1 MNKKYVLNELTGT
14 MFPENNC
21 TVIHKGK
28 IKIDGIERYA
38 SILKYTNPTGE
49 DKLELSISAG
59 LIRLN
64 PQEEKRDPETSPDI
78 QGAITFNNIAY
89 KFGAYQNISEKGVEW
104 IKIYLREKLMDG
116 GDITLNENEKDDS
129 APF

>member
-38 SILKYTNPTGE
+38 SVLKYTNPAGE

-59 LIRLN
+59 LIRVN
-64 PQEEKRDPETSPDI
+64 PEGEKIDPDKSPDI
-78 QGAITFNNIAY
+78 QGMITFNEKPY
-89 KFGAYQNISEKGVEW
+89 KFGAYQNISENGVEW
-104 IKIYLREKLMDG
+104 IKIYLREKDQ
-116 GDITLNENEKDDS
+116 EQEKETN